1 MASLIVTEAE
11 LRRHLPPDAGALAE
25 VENAFTWMDQG
36 RVSMPP
42 VMHIDVDAQSAVDVK
57 GAFVRGVNHLAVK
70 IATGFFENPK
80 RGLPS
85 CSSTIVLLNAETGHC
100 DCVFLD
106 NGYLMDL
113 RTGLAGAVAAKHLA
127 PIEAETVGVIGTGV
141 QARYQIESLA
151 LVRSFSRVLVFG
163 RTPEKVAAYCAD
175 MGRRLGIEVIGVDNP
190 ETLVRRSQIVVT
202 TTQATEALIA
212 ADWVGPGTHITA
224 MGSDLPGK
232 QELDPQILQKA
243 DLVACDSLDQCL
255 VGGELQHMLGAGID
269 REVIELGAMT
279 SGRQPIARVPGQI
292 TICDLTGTGAQD
304 TAIAVEALRRI
315 RRVDGGITISCQGRA
330 ARND

>member
-11 LRRHLPPDAGALAE
+11 LRRHLPSDAGALAA

-42 VMHIDVDAQSAVDVK
+42 VMHIDIDAQSAVDAK
-57 GAFVRGVNHLAVK
+57 GAYVDGVEALAVK
-70 IATGFFENPK
+70 IATGFFDNPK

-85 CSSTIVLLNAETGHC
+85 CSSTIVLLNARTGLC

-127 PIEAETVGVIGTGV
+127 PARVGTVGVIGTGV

-151 LVRSFSRVLVFG
+151 LVRSFDRVLVFG
-163 RTPEKVAAYCAD
+163 RNADSVGRYCAE
-175 MGRRLGIEVIGVDNP
+175 MGPRLGIDVIGVDSP
-190 ETLVRRSQIVVT
+190 ETLVRQSRIVVT
-202 TTQATEALIA
+202 TTQATKALIA
-212 ADWVGPGTHITA
+212 ADWVEPGTHITA

-232 QELDPQILQKA
+232 QELDPRILQKA
-243 DLVACDSLDQCL
+243 DLVVCDSTAQCL
-255 VGGELQHMLGAGID
+255 VGGELQHMAAAGTD
-269 REVIELGAMT
+269 REVVELGAIT
-279 SGRQPIARVPGQI
+279 SGRRALARMPEGI
-292 TICDLTGTGAQD
+292 TVCDLTGTGAQD

-315 RRVDGGITISCQGRA
+315 RRAGGGVTVS
-330 ARND
+330 